1 MRKKDN
7 VKKDTVKSN
16 VTDKDNGRNDGT
28 VGKGPGKDKIV
39 KIISYIILAVL
50 IVTAGAGLY
59 VGSGPGR
66 PGKPKEIKY
75 EKFLDMVDAGQIK
88 EIKWNEDDE
97 AITAYDK
104 KDKEY
109 TTSNPKYDDFKV
121 DMLEQ
126 GVEVKESGMLKK
138 YETPIMMAV
147 QLLMYAASFYVMTKI
162 MGIGSIKST
171 RKKEQKSNVKF
182 KDVAGLDEVK
192 EDLMTVVDFL
202 KNPDKY
208 KEAGAD
214 IPKGVLLYGP
224 PGTGKTLLA
233 KAVAGEAG
241 VKFIATSGSDFDEKY
256 VGVGASKMRKLF
268 DDAKNNAP
276 CIIFIDEIDSMGGRR
291 HSKQNN
297 YDRQTLNTLLSE
309 MDGFD
314 GSNGVV
320 VIAATNRLEDLDP
333 ALTRPG
339 RFDNHFAVSLPE
351 SAKERKVIID
361 LYTNNKKFAEDVDF
375 DTFAKETM
383 GSSPATIKT
392 VLNEAAIIAVRDN
405 NGIIDRKIL
414 DEAWMKQL
422 MEGHLRKN
430 GERNNVE
437 VVAWHEAGHALAGL
451 LLGQDLTK
459 ASIIPST
466 SGAGGATFITPK
478 KLGLFTVK
486 ELKEQVIMLY
496 AGRNAEALLA
506 ESNGEDEGVTTG
518 ASNDIEKAT
527 DIIKKMIVEYGMNDE
542 FGLLNLDNLD
552 VKPEVITKEAV
563 KLAKALQEQS
573 LILMKENIDRLR
585 DIAEELMKKETLTGE
600 EIRKIAER

>member
-16 VTDKDNGRNDGT
+16 VTDRDNGRNDGT

-66 PGKPKEIKY
+66 QGKPKEIKY

-147 QLLMYAASFYVMTKI
+147 QLLMYAALFYVMTKI

-339 RFDNHFAVSLPE
+339 RFDNHFAVCLPE
-351 SAKERKVIID
+351 SAKERRVIID

-392 VLNEAAIIAVRDN
+392 VLNEAAIIAARGN

-422 MEGHLRKN
+422 MEGHLRRN

-486 ELKEQVIMLY
+486 ELKEQIIMLY
-496 AGRNAEALLA
+496 AGRNAEALLT
-506 ESNGEDEGVTTG
+506 ESNDEEEGVTTG

>member
-16 VTDKDNGRNDGT
+16 VTDRDNGRNDGT

-66 PGKPKEIKY
+66 QGKPKEIKY

-97 AITAYDK
+97 TITAYDK

-339 RFDNHFAVSLPE
+339 RFDNHFAVCLPE
-351 SAKERKVIID
+351 SAKERRVIID

-392 VLNEAAIIAVRDN
+392 VLNEAAIIAARGN

-422 MEGHLRKN
+422 MEGHLRRN

-496 AGRNAEALLA
+496 AGRNAEALLT
-506 ESNGEDEGVTTG
+506 ESNGEEEGVTTG

>member
-16 VTDKDNGRNDGT
+16 VTDRDNGRNDGT

-66 PGKPKEIKY
+66 QGKPKEIKY

-320 VIAATNRLEDLDP
+320 VIAATNSLEDLDP

-339 RFDNHFAVSLPE
+339 RFDNHFAVCLPE
-351 SAKERKVIID
+351 SAKERRVIID

-392 VLNEAAIIAVRDN
+392 VLNEAAIIAARDN

-422 MEGHLRKN
+422 MEGHLRRN

-506 ESNGEDEGVTTG
+506 ESNGEEEGVTTG

>member
-16 VTDKDNGRNDGT
+16 VTDRDNGRNDGT

-66 PGKPKEIKY
+66 QGKPKEIKY

-147 QLLMYAASFYVMTKI
+147 QLLMYAALFYAMTKI

-392 VLNEAAIIAVRDN
+392 VLNEAAIIAARDN

-422 MEGHLRKN
+422 MEGHLRRN

-459 ASIIPST
+459 ASIIPSA

-496 AGRNAEALLA
+496 AGRNAEALLT
-506 ESNGEDEGVTTG
+506 ESNGEEEGVTTG

>member
-16 VTDKDNGRNDGT
+16 VTDRDNGRNDGT

-50 IVTAGAGLY
+50 IVTAGAGFY

-66 PGKPKEIKY
+66 QGKPKEIKY

-147 QLLMYAASFYVMTKI
+147 QLLMYAALFYAMTKI

-351 SAKERKVIID
+351 SAKERRVIID

-375 DTFAKETM
+375 DAFAKETM

-392 VLNEAAIIAVRDN
+392 VLNEAAIIAARDN

-422 MEGHLRKN
+422 MEGHLRRN
-430 GERNNVE
+430 GERNNIE

-466 SGAGGATFITPK
+466 SGTGGATFIIPK

-496 AGRNAEALLA
+496 AGRNAEALLT
-506 ESNGEDEGVTTG
+506 ESNGEEEGVTTG